1 MILAVPMTVIIK
13 ILCENIPVLE
23 PLSILLGSR
32 KAAMT
37 KRPEE
42 DPGGPLGSS

>member
-32 KAAMT
+32 KGALA

-42 DPGGPLGSS
+42 NPGGPPGPS